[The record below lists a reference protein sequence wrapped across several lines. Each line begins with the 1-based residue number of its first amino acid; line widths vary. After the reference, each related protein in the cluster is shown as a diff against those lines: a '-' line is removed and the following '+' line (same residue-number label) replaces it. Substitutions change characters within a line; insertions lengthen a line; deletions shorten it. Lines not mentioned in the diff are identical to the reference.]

1 MQKLVP
7 FLPLLALACSLSA
20 NAARA
25 PIKTHSAVKP
35 AQVIP
40 TQPETCTVTA
50 LKALNLRAA
59 AGTPSAVVAILEHG
73 QTVTIL
79 PHPDEGTWLHVR
91 AADAEGWINTNYCE
105 RK

>member
-7 FLPLLALACSLSA
+7 FLPLLALACLLSA

-25 PIKTHSAVKP
+25 SIKTHP
-35 AQVIP
+35 VIASTP
-40 TQPETCTVTA
+40 NVTTQPETCTVTA

-59 AGTPSAVVAILEHG
+59 AGTSSAVVAILEHG

-91 AADAEGWINTNYCE
+91 AAGVEGWINTNYCE

>member
-7 FLPLLALACSLSA
+7 FLPLLALACSLSGNVA
-20 NAARA
+20 KA
-25 PIKTHSAVKP
+25 PIQTYPAAKP
-35 AQVIP
+35 TQVVP

-59 AGTPSAVVAILEHG
+59 AGTSSAVITILEHG

-91 AADAEGWINTNYCE
+91 TADAEGWINTNYCE

>member
-1 MQKLVP
+1 MKKIIP
-7 FLPLLALACSLSA
+7 FLPLLALACSLTTRTVQA
-20 NAARA
+20 PNKAR
-25 PIKTHSAVKP
+25 PMVKP
-35 AQVIP
+35 AQAVP

-59 AGTPSAVVAILEHG
+59 AGTASAVVAILEHG

-91 AADAEGWINTNYCE
+91 AAGVEGWINTNYCE